1 MVSFVYF
8 SYKRWGI
15 LMIQLTKLSGQA
27 FTLNSDL
34 IETIEAVPD
43 TVMTMTTGTKYIVK
57 ESIEEIKQKVIEHK
71 QKILVVLHG

>member
-1 MVSFVYF
+1 
-8 SYKRWGI
+8 
-15 LMIQLTKLSGQA
+15 MIQLTKLSGQV